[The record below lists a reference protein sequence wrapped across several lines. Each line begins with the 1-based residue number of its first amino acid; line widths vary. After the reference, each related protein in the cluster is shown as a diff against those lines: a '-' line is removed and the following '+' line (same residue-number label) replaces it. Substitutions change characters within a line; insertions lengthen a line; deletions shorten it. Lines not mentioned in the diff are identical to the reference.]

1 MSVALSHLD
10 KVFFPDDGITKGDLV
25 AYYRQ
30 MAPRILG
37 YLKDRP
43 LTIDRYPD
51 GITGQRIVQKNA
63 GKNFPDWIQRAEVG
77 KQGGTVSHAIAD
89 RADTLV
95 YLANL
100 GAIEFHVFLSQ
111 VGALDEP
118 DQLVFDLD
126 PPSDDRFDDVRRHA
140 LHLRGLLED
149 ELGLSTYVKTTGGR
163 GLHVHVPLRPE
174 EDFDAVR
181 GFARSAAVV
190 LAGRYPDELTVEQ
203 RKDQRGDRL
212 YLDIMRN
219 AYAQTVVAPYS
230 IRARPGA
237 PASTPLDWDELADP
251 GLSPH
256 QFTVRTIAARVEGH
270 NDPWADMARHRRG
283 LATARRRL
291 AKLDPAGQP
300 GS

>member
-30 MAPRILG
+30 MAPHILG
-37 YLKDRP
+37 YLKGRP

-51 GITGQRIVQKNA
+51 GIAGQRIVQKNA
-63 GKNFPDWIQRAEVG
+63 GRNFPDWIRRAEVG
-77 KQGGTVSHAIAD
+77 KQGGTVSHVIAD

-149 ELGLSTYVKTTGGR
+149 ELGLPTYVKTTGGR

-230 IRARPGA
+230 VRARPSA
-237 PASTPLDWDELADP
+237 PVSTPLAWDELADV

-256 QFTVRTIAARVEGH
+256 QFTIRTIGERVGH
-270 NDPWADMARHRRG
+270 SADPWANMTSHRRG
-283 LATARRRL
+283 LAAARGRL
-291 AKLDPAGQP
+291 AKLDPDGQP

>member
-1 MSVALSHLD
+1 MSVQLSHLD
-10 KVFFPDDGITKGDLV
+10 KVFFPADTVTKGDL
-25 AYYRQ
+25 ADYYRA
-30 MAPRILG
+30 MAPRMLG

-43 LTIDRYPD
+43 LTMDRYPD

-63 GKNFPDWIQRAEVG
+63 GKHFPGWIRRVEVG
-77 KQGGTVSHAIAD
+77 KQGGTVCHVIAD

-95 YLANL
+95 YLVNL
-100 GAIEFHVFLSQ
+100 GTIEFHVFLSR
-111 VGALDEP
+111 VGALDRP

-126 PPSDDRFDDVRRHA
+126 PPGDDRFDDVRRHA

-149 ELGLSTYVKTTGGR
+149 ELGLATYVKTTGGR

-181 GFARSAAVV
+181 GFTRSAAVV

-219 AYAQTVVAPYS
+219 AYAQTAVAPYS
-230 IRARPGA
+230 VRARPGA
-237 PASTPLDWDELADP
+237 PVSTPLSWDEVADP

-256 QFTVRTIAARVEGH
+256 QFTIATVGRRVEDSA
-270 NDPWADMARHRRG
+270 DPWDGMARRRRG

-291 AKLDPAGQP
+291 AKLG
-300 GS
+300 

>member
-1 MSVALSHLD
+1 MSVPLSHLD
-10 KVFFPDDGITKGDLV
+10 KVFFPDDAVTKGDLV
-25 AYYRQ
+25 DYYRE
-30 MAPRILG
+30 MAPRMLG

-43 LTIDRYPD
+43 LTMDRYPD

-63 GKNFPDWIQRAEVG
+63 GKHFPDWIRVAEVG
-77 KQGGTVSHAIAD
+77 KQGGTVSHVIAD

-100 GAIEFHVFLSQ
+100 GTIEFHVFLSR

-126 PPSDDRFDDVRRHA
+126 PPSDDRFDEVRRHA
-140 LHLRGLLED
+140 LHLRGLLDD
-149 ELGLSTYVKTTGGR
+149 ELGLTTYVKTTGGR

-219 AYAQTVVAPYS
+219 AYAQTAVAPYS
-230 IRARPGA
+230 VRARPGA
-237 PASTPLDWDELADP
+237 PVSMPLTWEEVADS

-256 QFTVRTIAARVEGH
+256 QFTIKTAAARVESSD
-270 NDPWADMARHRRG
+270 DPWADMARHRRG
-283 LATARRRL
+283 LAAARKRL
-291 AKLDPAGQP
+291 AELG
-300 GS
+300 G